1 MRTRKRLLMYFITSS
16 MKRWPIGVL
25 SPLLVVCLSCAHGE
39 SRLTGRGTAFDGES
53 KLAGSWALIEA
64 TMPKG
69 SEGFAGAPPDFPYLV
84 FREDGSIYSFLLMN
98 FAQGTPFDRLRK
110 KGDRVTD
117 LKTGKP
123 TYIEVEDCRYT
134 ADSSELLLLF
144 ENPQEEQNY
153 RISFKAE
160 VQPDGELSFRQAW
173 LLEGQEHHVMTARLK
188 RLDDDWPW
196 AARGL
201 MWETPGHEA
210 GASCVAMS
218 PDGRFILAAGGFQHV
233 IRLLDARNGKE
244 VRRFGGHLRKITS
257 VAFSADGRLA
267 VSGSSR
273 STIHEVDEYSLR
285 IWEVGAGRE
294 LHKIKSFE
302 MISSVCFSPDG
313 RSVLSAGM
321 KARDATR
328 AQLPAGQLWSVE
340 TGELQQEYARPGSS
354 GTRSQFSFSPD
365 GRFVLSS
372 VGNMCLVD
380 ASTAEE
386 VRCFEG
392 VFTGEQRVCFFR
404 DGTRVLTTGMVR
416 SRSPVKVEALV
427 REWDVATGQILR
439 SVKCENRT
447 SPRALYLP
455 DGKRIIFAR
464 GYYDMHVLDLE
475 TEEVVQRFDSRP
487 KSIGDL
493 AISGDGC
500 LVVTGHGDGSVR
512 LWKLSAEE

>member
-1 MRTRKRLLMYFITSS
+1 MTRRSIS
-16 MKRWPIGVL
+16 VV

-39 SRLTGRGTAFDGES
+39 SRLIGHGTAIYGES
-53 KLAGSWALIEA
+53 KLAGGWALIEG
-64 TMPKG
+64 TM
-69 SEGFAGAPPDFPYLV
+69 SEGSKGFGGAPEGFPYLV
-84 FREDGSIYSFLLMN
+84 FHEDGSFYSFVLMN

-117 LKTGKP
+117 LQTGKP
-123 TYIEVEDCRYT
+123 TYIEVEDGRY
-134 ADSSELLLLF
+134 AAASSQLLLLF
-144 ENPQEEQNY
+144 ENPQENQSY

-160 VQPDGELSFRQAW
+160 VQPNGDLSFRQAW
-173 LLEGQEHHVMTARLK
+173 LLEGQEYHVMTARFK
-188 RLDDDWPW
+188 RLKDSQPW
-196 AARGL
+196 AAEG
-201 MWETPGHEA
+201 MIWETPGHAA
-210 GASCVAMS
+210 GASCVAIS
-218 PDGRFILAAGGFQHV
+218 PDGRFILVAGGFQHV

-244 VRRFGGHLRKITS
+244 IRSFSGHLRKINS
-257 VAFSADGRLA
+257 VAFSADGRLV

-285 IWEVGAGRE
+285 IWEVGTGRE

-302 MISSVCFSPDG
+302 MINSVCFSPDG

-321 KARDATR
+321 KGMDPMDAP
-328 AQLPAGQLWSVE
+328 LSAGQLWNVE
-340 TGELQQEYARPGSS
+340 TGELRQEYGRAGSR
-354 GTRSQFSFSPD
+354 TRSQFTCSPD

-372 VGNMCLVD
+372 IADMCLVD

-392 VFTGEQRVCFFR
+392 ASSGEQRVCFSP

-416 SRSPVKVEALV
+416 SRSPVKIEVVV
-427 REWDVATGQILR
+427 REWDVATGQLLR
-439 SVKCENRT
+439 SVKCKNRT

-455 DGKRIIFAR
+455 DGRHMVFAPN
-464 GYYDMHVLDLE
+464 YHDLHVLNLE

-493 AISGDGC
+493 AISGDGR